1 MEYQKKKK
9 KEEEKKID
17 HYSRVT
23 GSNHH
28 KACTGFHFV
37 VISQESLKLVHTIG
51 ASWSWRDI
59 QSRKI

>member
-51 ASWSWRDI
+51 AS
-59 QSRKI
+59 